1 MNRRKTL
8 HVAITILML
17 SSLFSLGGCQEDTEN
32 TNKFSIVATT
42 GMIADAARH
51 IAGDSAIVK
60 GLMGPGVDPHLYKPS
75 QGDIEHLSK
84 ADLLLYNGLHLEG
97 KMQEVLEKLGRQKA
111 VKAVSAGIPPSELII
126 LNQPKGAPDPHI
138 WFDVQLWMQAVEN
151 ISLQMQAHDTAHAAY
166 YKERTAAY
174 LQQLDSLDQF
184 VRTQISQIPP
194 EQRILVTAHDAFS
207 YFGRAYGIGVRGL
220 QGISTLSEYGIQD
233 IQKLVDFLV
242 EKKIKA
248 VFIESSVSP
257 KALEAVV
264 EGARQRGHPLR
275 IGGSL
280 YSDAL
285 GEAGSPEGTYAGML
299 RHNVETI
306 RKALQ

>member
-1 MNRRKTL
+1 
-8 HVAITILML
+8 ML
-17 SSLFSLGGCQEDTEN
+17 SSLSCLLACTQATDN

-51 IAGDSAIVK
+51 IAGDSAEVK
-60 GLMGPGVDPHLYKPS
+60 GLMGPGVDPHLYKPT
-75 QGDIEHLSK
+75 QGDIAHLSN

-97 KMQEVLEKLGRQKA
+97 KMQEVLEKLKRQKA
-111 VKAVSAGIPPSELII
+111 VEAVSAEIPPSDLII
-126 LNQPKGAPDPHI
+126 LNEPKGAPDPHI
-138 WFDVQLWMQAVEN
+138 WFDVRLWMQAVETV
-151 ISLQMQAHDTAHAAY
+151 SRHMQTHDPVHAAY
-166 YKERTAAY
+166 YQERTLAY
-174 LQQLDSLDQF
+174 LAQLDSLDQA
-184 VRTQISQIPP
+184 VKEELSKIPP
-194 EQRILVTAHDAFS
+194 QQRILVTAHDAFS
-207 YFGRAYGIGVRGL
+207 YFGKAYRMDVRGL

-242 EKKIKA
+242 ENKIKA

-280 YSDAL
+280 YSDAM
-285 GEAGSPEGTYAGML
+285 GEAGTPEGTYIGMVH
-299 RHNVETI
+299 HNVETI

>member
-1 MNRRKTL
+1 MNKAL
-8 HVAITILML
+8 HVLINILML
-17 SSLFSLGGCQEDTEN
+17 SSLCWLGGCTGEIEN

-51 IAGDSAIVK
+51 IAGDSAQVI
-60 GLMGPGVDPHLYKPS
+60 GLMGPGVDPHLYKPT
-75 QGDIEHLSK
+75 QGDIEYLTQ
-84 ADLLLYNGLHLEG
+84 ANLLLYNGLHLEG

-111 VKAVSAGIPPSELII
+111 VEAVSAGIPPAELII

-138 WFDVQLWMQAVEN
+138 WFDVQLWMQAVET
-151 ISLQMQAHDTAHAAY
+151 ISRQMQEHDPVHADY
-166 YKERTAAY
+166 YQQRTAAY
-174 LQQLDSLDQF
+174 LQQLDSLDRF
-184 VRTQISQIPP
+184 VQSELSQIPP
-194 EQRILVTAHDAFS
+194 RQRILVTAHDAFS
-207 YFGRAYGIGVRGL
+207 YFGRAYGMDVRGL

-285 GEAGSPEGTYAGML
+285 GEAGTPEGTYTGMV

-306 RKALQ
+306 RRALE